1 MPQRK
6 KKKKSD
12 IAISNPAPKE
22 YPFDKIIRIVC
33 PICHTSNILDVTIPG
48 LKSCSN
54 CHAALHLPRPKKED
68 DA

>member
-12 IAISNPAPKE
+12 IAVSNPAPKE
-22 YPFDKIIRIVC
+22 YPFDKIIRIDC
-33 PICHTSNILDVTIPG
+33 PMCGVSNTFISTESG
-48 LKSCSN
+48 LKHCYK
-54 CHAALHLPRPKKED
+54 CLAALHLPRPKKED